1 MWLGPPTVGHSVPPV
16 SQTPTQAV
24 DEWSSSPLEVV
35 LGEVLGWE
43 LIYLTPCQIPA
54 LPDTLVEDLN
64 YSNHRT
70 WSDFPILVPF
80 ITFVWHITDTFEP
93 PQLQNQPPTAQKEP
107 FHKGPDKISFSLRSS
122 LTATSLLEGLT
133 TSKVL
138 PSLAGRRLLL
148 RNIPDRISLIASFSG
163 DILLEERV
171 RRNEE
176 RTNTYS

>member
-1 MWLGPPTVGHSVPPV
+1 M
-16 SQTPTQAV
+16 
-24 DEWSSSPLEVV
+24 
-35 LGEVLGWE
+35 
-43 LIYLTPCQIPA
+43 
-54 LPDTLVEDLN
+54 N

-80 ITFVWHITDTFEP
+80 ITIVWHITDTFEP

-163 DILLEERV
+163 DILLEEEEV
-171 RRNEE
+171 RKEQTPTVRLQMQQGHGQNHNFI
-176 RTNTYS
+176 RRLKATLGKRKYAF